1 MLFAGVLSPRVRAV
15 SDHPLDAWVLATAPH
30 AVAYA
35 RSLLRNPHDA
45 EEIVQDCYGR
55 LLAKSAVYDLPRDG
69 VKLLFT
75 AISNACI
82 NLKSRRRTFFRL
94 VRTDEAAGED
104 VVEDPVDR
112 TAISPVGMAEGN
124 ELAGA
129 IAVAVRKLPTQQR
142 AAIELKSLGHSQEE
156 IGEMLGITS
165 NNAGVLVHRARQA
178 LAEHLAP
185 FLGREDAR

>member
-1 MLFAGVLSPRVRAV
+1 M
-15 SDHPLDAWVLATAPH
+15 SDHPLDAWVLATAPR

-55 LLAKSAVYDLPRDG
+55 LLAKADIYDLPRDG
-69 VKLLFT
+69 IKLLLT

-82 NLKSRRRTFFRL
+82 NFKSRRRTFFRL
-94 VRTDEAAGED
+94 VRSDDDAGED
-104 VVEDPVDR
+104 VVDDPPDR
-112 TAISPVGMAEGN
+112 AAAAPDRVAEGN
-124 ELAGA
+124 ELAEA
-129 IAVAVRKLPTQQR
+129 ISVALRKLPTQQR
-142 AAIELKSLGHSQEE
+142 AAVQLKSFGHTQEE

-178 LAEHLAP
+178 MAEHLAP
-185 FLGREDAR
+185 FLGGEDAR

>member
-1 MLFAGVLSPRVRAV
+1 M
-15 SDHPLDAWVLATAPH
+15 SDHPLDAWVLATAPR

-55 LLAKSAVYDLPRDG
+55 LLAKVDVYDLPRDG
-69 VKLLFT
+69 IKLLLT

-94 VRTDEAAGED
+94 VRTDEDAGED
-104 VVEDPVDR
+104 VVEDPPDR
-112 TAISPVGMAEGN
+112 AAATPDGVARGN

-129 IAVAVRKLPTQQR
+129 IALALRKLPMQQR
-142 AAIELKSLGHSQEE
+142 AAIQLKSLGHTQEE
-156 IGEMLGITS
+156 IGEMLGTTS

-185 FLGREDAR
+185 FLGGEDAR